1 MLGETRE
8 DHEWRL
14 MAFFLY
20 VIRSEAQRLRRD
32 LLTTQRLQG
41 TLEAHA
47 HAQRLRDALM
57 AMLVLPIDET
67 PGGAMALQLRLRRAL
82 LVILPREAESSQCFD
97 AWCGHPRAL

>member
-1 MLGETRE
+1 
-8 DHEWRL
+8 

-97 AWCGHPRAL
+97 AWFGHPRAL